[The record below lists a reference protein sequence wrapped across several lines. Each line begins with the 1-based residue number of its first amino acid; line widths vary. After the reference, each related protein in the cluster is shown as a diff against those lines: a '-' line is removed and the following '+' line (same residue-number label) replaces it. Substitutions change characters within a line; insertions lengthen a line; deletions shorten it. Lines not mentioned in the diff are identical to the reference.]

1 MSATAPPQFSH
12 AQQFVTRMHAAPT
25 VIAHIGG
32 IPVEE
37 WAPFLVPVLALYF
50 WGRRANR
57 RHRAQVERL
66 PDLAG
71 GLDVETTDRV
81 LAQWSQA
88 RHQELSAEFVPL
100 LYPPGPEGLTAAEIA
115 ERIRADAAIVQDQLE
130 QLEQLGYVELRLAED
145 DDEPRVWLTIKGF
158 DLLDRT
164 ETALIASTA
173 R

>member
-1 MSATAPPQFSH
+1 VTRTASPQFAH
-12 AQQFVTRMHAAPT
+12 AQQFDARMPVATT

-57 RHRAQVERL
+57 RHRADVERL
-66 PDLAG
+66 PDVAA
-71 GLDVETTDRV
+71 GLDRATTDLV

-88 RHQELSAEFVPL
+88 RHDDLSAEFVPL
-100 LYPPGPEGLTAAEIA
+100 IYPPGPEGQTAGEIA
-115 ERIRADAAIVQDQLE
+115 QRIHADRATVEDRLE
-130 QLEQLGYVELRLAED
+130 QLQNLGYVELRLGED
-145 DDEPRVWLTIKGF
+145 SEDRRAWLTIKGF

-164 ETALIASTA
+164 ETALIASSS